1 MSTVTI
7 EATGTPLFTAENGGP
22 DFAEL
27 APLVIAGVFPDAK
40 PSVQVAGTSARIVF
54 EIDRSRREDARRVLD
69 TLISN
74 YALNQVP
81 PDTPRFYELR

>member
-1 MSTVTI
+1 MPTVTL

-27 APLVIAGVFPDAK
+27 APLVITGVFPDAN
-40 PSVQVAGTSARIVF
+40 PSVQLASNSARIVF
-54 EIDRSRREDARRVLD
+54 TIDRSRREDARRVLD

-74 YALNQVP
+74 YALNQIP
-81 PDTPRFYELR
+81 SDAPQFYEL